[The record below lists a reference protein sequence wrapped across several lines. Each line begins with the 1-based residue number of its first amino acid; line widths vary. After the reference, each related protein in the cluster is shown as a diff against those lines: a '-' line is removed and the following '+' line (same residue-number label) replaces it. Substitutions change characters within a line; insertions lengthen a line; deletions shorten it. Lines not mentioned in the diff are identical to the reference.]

1 MGRGRYSLY
10 LLYQYKSTNTDATRG
25 QSTARA
31 TGAATP
37 ASTVQQD
44 MARRLAQGVSVVQR
58 DPDSEN
64 RLRGM
69 RSMEDVGSALVLKSE
84 VALSI

>member
-1 MGRGRYSLY
+1 
-10 LLYQYKSTNTDATRG
+10 
-25 QSTARA
+25 
-31 TGAATP
+31 
-37 ASTVQQD
+37 

>member
-1 MGRGRYSLY
+1 
-10 LLYQYKSTNTDATRG
+10 
-25 QSTARA
+25 
-31 TGAATP
+31 
-37 ASTVQQD
+37 

-58 DPDSEN
+58 DPESEN

-84 VALSI
+84 VALYIERDSFVYIERHIEYRQRTRPHV